1 MNWQRVRLIFSRE
14 ILDQLR
20 DRRTLFMIGV
30 LPLIL
35 YPSLGLGMIQMTLLL
50 REEAQQVL
58 VIGVEHLPE
67 PALIAGDR
75 FAEQWFESPEE
86 AGRLLVRVR
95 TDSDGATADAV
106 IQRLIEAQRSYEQSR
121 DRREKFE
128 KEDQANKAQ
137 VERRRIQ
144 ELEAER
150 ADLMSQLPYQVII
163 FVPDGFGEGIHARQT
178 GETPTAAA
186 KSARPMPW
194 ILYNSADEKAQLA
207 FQRVES
213 VYRKWKREALARQF
227 EDLGLPPSAAESL
240 DAEVINVA
248 GSAELTRSIWSRLL
262 PALLVMMTLTGA
274 FYPAVDLA
282 AGEKERG
289 TMETVLICPASR
301 AEIVLGKFL
310 TIVTF
315 AVSTALLNLLSM
327 GITGQYIASAM
338 MPGTTVGGDAPL
350 LVLPPLM
357 SLIWGGV
364 LLLPIAALFSALS
377 LALATFARSTKEGQ
391 YYMTPL
397 LLVTMGLIMFAEM
410 PTVELVS
417 LNSILPV
424 TGVVLLLKAFL
435 EGNTPYEYL
444 LPVMGAHVGY
454 ASLAI
459 WWAVEQ
465 FQQESVLFREAEH
478 FDPRAWARRLFVEK
492 ARTPSVGMALF
503 CFLLIMVLQLGAM
516 RFLPMKALGIVGTS
530 PGNRM
535 IELLIVQ
542 QICFIALPAI
552 MFGLLL
558 TRDWRETFRL
568 RAPRLRD
575 VGVGI
580 VLPLLLMPLSTT
592 LAQWTAPFFP
602 PLPDAVSRLMEI
614 MSTEEISIGL
624 MLIAFALA
632 PGICEE
638 IAFRGF
644 ILSGF
649 LGGGRVWVAI
659 FLSSFLFGIMHMI
672 PQQAFNAMLV
682 GLVLG
687 LIAVRSASLWPCILF
702 HIVYNGSAML
712 QQRFGGYLAEGAYPW
727 WLLVVCLLGAAF
739 LIGWLISQ
747 SPPVRGNVTSERVAD
762 VETKNLSATTS

>member
-67 PALIAGDR
+67 PALIVGDQ

-86 AGRLLVRVR
+86 AGRLLVRTR
-95 TDSDGATADAV
+95 TDSDSATADAI
-106 IQRLIEAQRSYEQSR
+106 IQRLLEAQRSYEQSR
-121 DRREKFE
+121 DREEKFG
-128 KEDQANKAQ
+128 KEDQVGDARVA
-137 VERRRIQ
+137 RRRIQ
-144 ELEAER
+144 ELEVER
-150 ADLMSQLPYQVII
+150 ADLMSQLPYQVMI
-163 FVPDGFGEGIHARQT
+163 FVPEGFGEGIQAQQA
-178 GETPTAAA
+178 GETPRTESA
-186 KSARPMPW
+186 KPMPW
-194 ILYNSADEKAQLA
+194 IFYNSADEKAQIA

-227 EDLGLPPSAAESL
+227 EDLGLPPSAAERL

-338 MPGTTVGGDAPL
+338 MPGTTVGADTSL

-357 SLIWGGV
+357 SLVWGGV

-424 TGVVLLLKAFL
+424 TGVVLLLKEFL

-478 FDPRAWARRLFVEK
+478 FDPRAWARKLFVEK
-492 ARTPSVGMALF
+492 MRTPSVGMALF

-516 RFLPMKALGIVGTS
+516 RFLPLKALGVVSTS

-535 IELLIVQ
+535 IELLIIQ
-542 QICFIALPAI
+542 QVCFIALPAI
-552 MFGLLL
+552 IFGLLL
-558 TRDWRETFRL
+558 TRDWRDTFRL
-568 RAPRLRD
+568 RVPRLRD
-575 VGVGI
+575 VGIGI

-614 MSTEEISIGL
+614 MSTEEITIGL

-672 PQQAFNAMLV
+672 PQQALNAMLV

-687 LIAVRSASLWPCILF
+687 LIAVRSASLWPCMLF

-712 QQRFGGYLAEGAYPW
+712 QQRFDGYLVEGDYPW
-727 WLLVVCLLGAAF
+727 WLLVVCFLGAAS

-747 SPPVRGNVTSERVAD
+747 PPHVRGNVTSERVAD